1 MRAREFIKEEKGFVS
16 DPGYRPELW
25 SDGGG
30 GGTGNSMFRDL
41 TGVNLPPD
49 DIIAASI
56 AAPAGQQM
64 NMAGLTRAT
73 KPSLATRVSTGVKD
87 TAYDLV
93 NKPSPFNPLTYKDIG
108 TERGTARYHADQQ
121 FRKQTGREP
130 PSSQDIGNK
139 AVDQQQLRRDQ
150 TKLSDLESSLLKR
163 GYGQTQFSKAPEI
176 GTNVKSTLTKM
187 PSRAD
192 ISQIQTKKAIDKSI
206 DDASRMGAATALS
219 YNHDQREKR
228 KREGK

>member
-16 DPGYRPELW
+16 DPGFRPELW

-30 GGTGNSMFRDL
+30 GGTGNSIFRDL
-41 TGVNLPPD
+41 TGVSLPPD

-56 AAPAGQQM
+56 AAPSGQQM

-87 TAYDLV
+87 ATYDVV
-93 NKPSPFNPLTYKDIG
+93 NKPSPYNPLTYKDIG
-108 TERGTARYHADQQ
+108 TERGTARYHADRQ
-121 FRKQTGREP
+121 FRKETGREP
-130 PSSQDIGNK
+130 PTSQDIGNK

-176 GTNVKSTLTKM
+176 GTNVNTPIPT
-187 PSRAD
+187 R
-192 ISQIQTKKAIDKSI
+192 TKKYDPKVDFLKTADKASL
-206 DDASRMGAATALS
+206 DAARLGAVTALGITR
-219 YNHDQREKR
+219 DQREKR
-228 KREGK
+228 NREGK

>member
-16 DPGYRPELW
+16 DPGFRPELW

-30 GGTGNSMFRDL
+30 GGTGSSMFRDL

-87 TAYDLV
+87 ATYDVV
-93 NKPSPFNPLTYKDIG
+93 NKPSPYNPLTYKDIG
-108 TERGTARYHADQQ
+108 TERGTARYHADRQ
-121 FRKQTGREP
+121 FRKETGREP
-130 PSSQDIGNK
+130 PTSRDIGNRD
-139 AVDQQQLRRDQ
+139 VDQQQLRRD
-150 TKLSDLESSLLKR
+150 TNKLSDLESSLLKR
-163 GYGQTQFSKAPEI
+163 GYGRTQFTKAPEI
-176 GTNVKSTLTKM
+176 GANVNAPIPT
-187 PSRAD
+187 R
-192 ISQIQTKKAIDKSI
+192 TKKYDPKVDFIRAANKTSL
-206 DDASRMGAATALS
+206 DAARLGAATALDITR
-219 YNHDQREKR
+219 DQREKR
-228 KREGK
+228 NREGK

>member
-16 DPGYRPELW
+16 DPGFRPEPW

-30 GGTGNSMFRDL
+30 GGTGSSMFRDL

-87 TAYDLV
+87 ATYDVV
-93 NKPSPFNPLTYKDIG
+93 NKPSPYNPLTYKDIG
-108 TERGTARYHADQQ
+108 TERGTARYHADRQ
-121 FRKQTGREP
+121 FRKETGREP
-130 PSSQDIGNK
+130 PTSQDIGNK

-176 GTNVKSTLTKM
+176 GSNVNAPIPT
-187 PSRAD
+187 R
-192 ISQIQTKKAIDKSI
+192 TKKYDPKVDFLKTADKTSL
-206 DDASRMGAATALS
+206 DAARLGAVTALGITR
-219 YNHDQREKR
+219 DQREKR
-228 KREGK
+228 NREGK